1 MKHKPSA
8 VLYARVSSKE
18 QEREGYSIAA
28 QRKLLR
34 QYATDSDLR
43 VLHEF
48 VDVETAKDTGRK
60 AYTRMVAFLHD
71 HPGCRILLVE
81 KTDRLYRNLK
91 DWVRLDDLQLTVHF
105 VKEGAI
111 LSPESRSNEKF
122 MHGIRVLMAKNYIDN
137 LSEEVKKGL
146 QEKVDQGHWP
156 TVAPVGYLN
165 NRRTHLIERDPD
177 RAPAITHLFE
187 RYATGDVSLKQVTA
201 TAFTDGLTHP
211 RSGRRL
217 VKSEIHRMLHNPIF
231 YGAFRWK
238 GKLYAGNHDPIVSKD
253 LFDAVQAVFASANKP
268 RYRTHRHA
276 FAGLLTCGV
285 CGCAITAEIKKS
297 KYVYYHCTGYRGRCG
312 NTYIREEDL
321 ASLLGDV
328 VRRVQIPP
336 EIADG
341 IADALQD
348 GQAQTAQLR
357 REAVGRHA
365 RRRDTLQAKLDRGYE
380 DRLAGTISEQLWARK
395 STAWEAELEA
405 VCAALAKHD
414 QANSTH
420 DAATG
425 AKILELSQQAYTLY
439 VTQERTEQ
447 RRLLNTLLSKC
458 TFERGSLT
466 PTYTK
471 PFDLLVAGNE
481 TGEWLGG
488 RDSNPD
494 YTVQSRVSYH

>member
-231 YGAFRWK
+231 YGAFRGK

-328 VRRVQIPP
+328 VRRVQIPRRSP
-336 EIADG
+336 TG
-341 IADALQD
+341 SPTRCK
-348 GQAQTAQLR
+348 TARLR
-357 REAVGRHA
+357 QRSSAARPWAATRAAATPSRRSSTGATRIDSRGRSASSCGRGSRRRGRLSWRLSA
-365 RRRDTLQAKLDRGYE
+365 RRWPSMTRP
-380 DRLAGTISEQLWARK
+380 
-395 STAWEAELEA
+395 TAPTTRPRA
-405 VCAALAKHD
+405 
-414 QANSTH
+414 
-420 DAATG
+420 
-425 AKILELSQQAYTLY
+425 
-439 VTQERTEQ
+439 Q
-447 RRLLNTLLSKC
+447 R
-458 TFERGSLT
+458 F
-466 PTYTK
+466 
-471 PFDLLVAGNE
+471 
-481 TGEWLGG
+481 
-488 RDSNPD
+488 
-494 YTVQSRVSYH
+494 